1 MSGSRERK
9 VVTVLGAPGMGKS
22 ALAKQ
27 LVERYQLA
35 HGEDAVRVLDP
46 SGTFPELGEW
56 PGRRQ
61 VNAWIEELTA
71 DGEGPK
77 GGGWGPGLLVLD
89 DADRYLLPTSFDSFR
104 DVWLANRHLG
114 LDVVVTAHRAP
125 AVPKDL
131 LGSSSELWLFA
142 QEEPRA
148 LEYLAKIPAL
158 RATFDE
164 LADPLPVEPG
174 FALRVVPRRREVQ
187 LVDVFNR

>member
-1 MSGSRERK
+1 MSHRERK
-9 VVTVLGAPGMGKS
+9 VVVALGSPGMGKS
-22 ALAKQ
+22 ALASK
-27 LVERYQLA
+27 LINSYRATFGPES
-35 HGEDAVRVLDP
+35 VRMLDP
-46 SGTFPELGEW
+46 SGTFDDGEW
-56 PGRRQ
+56 PGRKG
-61 VNAWIEELTA
+61 VDAWINELTA

-89 DADRYLLPTSFDSFR
+89 DADRYLLPQSFDSFR

-114 LDVVVTAHRAP
+114 LDVIVTAHRAP

-131 LGSSSELWLFA
+131 LGSATELWLFA

-164 LADPLPVEPG
+164 LADPLPTEPG
-174 FALRVVPRRREVQ
+174 LALRVVPRFRTVQ
-187 LVDVFNR
+187 LVNVFD

>member
-1 MSGSRERK
+1 VSGRERK

-22 ALAKQ
+22 ALARQ

-35 HGEDAVRVLDP
+35 HGEDSVRVLDP

-61 VNAWIEELTA
+61 VNAWVEELTA
-71 DGEGPK
+71 EGEGPK

-89 DADRYLLPTSFDSFR
+89 DADRYLLPTSFDAFR

-131 LGSSSELWLFA
+131 LGSSTELWLFA

-158 RATFDE
+158 RASFDE
-164 LADPLPVEPG
+164 LTDPLPVEPG

>member
-1 MSGSRERK
+1 MSRERK
-9 VVTVLGAPGMGKS
+9 VIVVLGAPGMGKS

-27 LVERYQLA
+27 LVDAYD
-35 HGEDAVRVLDP
+35 GEVRVLDP

-56 PGRRQ
+56 CGRRN
-61 VNAWIEELTA
+61 VNAWIEELTG

-89 DADRYLLPTSFDSFR
+89 DADRYLLSTSFDSFR

-114 LDVVVTAHRAP
+114 LDVIVTAHRAP

-131 LGSSSELWLFA
+131 LGSATELWLFA

-148 LEYLAKIPAL
+148 LEYLAKIPTL
-158 RATFDE
+158 RPCFDE
-164 LADPLPVEPG
+164 LADPLPTVPG
-174 FALRVVPRRREVQ
+174 LALRVVPRARTVELIR
-187 LVDVFNR
+187 VF